1 MRQSDLESDPVPTAI
16 EDDAQSPWGSLT
28 IVVRAVGDPG
38 RFVPTI
44 RAAIRDADPSLAV
57 STVRTMDAAV
67 GVRTASRRFSLI
79 LIGSL
84 GALALIIAAV
94 GTYGVL
100 AYAVTTRT
108 REIGIRIALGANAWT
123 VGGLVVRQG
132 VVYAALGIVIGLG
145 AAVATARAFQ
155 SLLYGVG
162 AMDPLTLSV
171 VPVVLLGVTIAVCTI
186 AAARA
191 VHIDPNVAMRAE

>member
-1 MRQSDLESDPVPTAI
+1 M
-16 EDDAQSPWGSLT
+16 
-28 IVVRAVGDPG
+28 
-38 RFVPTI
+38 
-44 RAAIRDADPSLAV
+44 
-57 STVRTMDAAV
+57 
-67 GVRTASRRFSLI
+67 I

-171 VPVVLLGVTIAVCTI
+171 VPVVLLGVTIGCAPSRLRAPCTSIRMWRCGQSKRAKSASEHGDNDTHLAVRRKFVRRLVGATH
-186 AAARA
+186 ASPLGRGTAR
-191 VHIDPNVAMRAE
+191 VAPVVV